1 MRKRNYQSAGLIDNL
16 ICTISINKSRRIKEI
31 DIIGG
36 TPEQFG
42 IYRIVW
48 NKAWLQK
55 VKTQKHL
62 SDKIAI
68 FYKTCLTW
76 VLSQ

>member
-48 NKAWLQK
+48 NKAWLK
-55 VKTQKHL
+55 K
-62 SDKIAI
+62 
-68 FYKTCLTW
+68 
-76 VLSQ
+76 